1 MKRKLTLSVLAA
13 LAFAAPITQAADAGD
28 WQVKIGAHVVDPKSD
43 NGSLAAGAL
52 ETDVGS
58 NVRPTIALEYYFT
71 PNLGLEVLGALPFK
85 HDVKLNGTK
94 AAEVKHL
101 PPTVSLQWHF
111 NPQGKLN
118 PFVGLGLNYTRFFS
132 IDEQG
137 PLEGARLDLD
147 DSWGLAAHA
156 GLEFALKDRWSMIVD
171 ARWADIDTKAKV
183 DGVKVGTV
191 NIDPM
196 VYGIAF
202 GYRF

>member
-13 LAFAAPITQAADAGD
+13 LAFAAPIAQAAEAGD
-28 WQVKIGAHVVDPKSD
+28 WQVKFGAHVVDPKSD

-52 ETDVGS
+52 DTDVES
-58 NVRPTIALEYYFT
+58 NIRPTIALEYYFT

-85 HDVKLNGTK
+85 HDVKLNGVK

-111 NPQGKLN
+111 NPQGKVN

-132 IDEQG
+132 IDETG
-137 PLEGARLDLD
+137 PLDGTRLELG

-156 GLEFALKDRWSMIVD
+156 GVAFALQDRWSLTLD
-171 ARWADIDTKAKV
+171 LRWIDIESEAKV
-183 DGVKVGTV
+183 NGAKVGTV
-191 NIDPM
+191 DVDPL
-196 VYGIAF
+196 VYGAAL

>member
-1 MKRKLTLSVLAA
+1 MKRKLTLGVLAA
-13 LAFAAPITQAADAGD
+13 LAFAAPVAHAADAGK

-52 ETDVGS
+52 DTKVDS
-58 NVRPTIALEYYFT
+58 SLRPTIALEYFLT
-71 PNLGLEVLGALPFK
+71 PKLGIEVLGALPFK
-85 HDVKLNGTK
+85 HEVKLNGAK
-94 AAEVKHL
+94 AAEVKQL
-101 PPTVSLQWHF
+101 PPTISLQWHF
-111 NPQGKLN
+111 NPDGKVN

-132 IDEQG
+132 IDEKG
-137 PLEGARLDLD
+137 PLAGTNLDLD

-171 ARWADIDTKAKV
+171 ARWADIDTQAKV

-191 NIDPM
+191 NIDPL

>member
-1 MKRKLTLSVLAA
+1 MLAA
-13 LAFAAPITQAADAGD
+13 LAIAAPIAHAAEAGE

-43 NGSLAAGAL
+43 NGKLADGAL
-52 ETDVGS
+52 KANVES
-58 NVRPTIALEYYFT
+58 NARPTVALEYYFT
-71 PNLGLEVLGALPFK
+71 PNLGLEVLAALPFK

-111 NPQGKLN
+111 NPQGKFN

-137 PLEGARLDLD
+137 PLQGARLDLE
-147 DSWGLAAHA
+147 DSWGLAAHL
-156 GLEFALKDRWSMIVD
+156 GLEVALKDRWSMIVD
-171 ARWADIDTKAKV
+171 ARWVDIDTEAKV
-183 DGVKVGTV
+183 NGVKVGTV
-191 NIDPM
+191 NIDPL
-196 VYGIAF
+196 VYGVAF

>member
-1 MKRKLTLSVLAA
+1 MKRKLSLSMLATLVLAA
-13 LAFAAPITQAADAGD
+13 PIAQAAEAGD
-28 WQVKIGAHVVDPKSD
+28 WQVKIGTHVVDPKSD
-43 NGSLAAGAL
+43 NGKLVDGTL
-52 ETDVGS
+52 KTNVES
-58 NVRPTIALEYYFT
+58 NVRPTVGLEYYFT
-71 PNLGLEVLGALPFK
+71 PNLGLEVLAALPFK
-85 HDVKLNGTK
+85 HDVKLNGAK

-147 DSWGLAAHA
+147 DSWGLAAHV
-156 GLEFALKDRWSMIVD
+156 GLEIALKDRWSMIVD
-171 ARWADIDTKAKV
+171 ARWADIDTTAKV
-183 DGVKVGTV
+183 NGVKVGTV
-191 NIDPM
+191 NIDPL
-196 VYGIAF
+196 VYGVAF